1 MESEIL
7 CVGMVVLKK
16 EANLPSSLEDTA
28 LNTPTH
34 TLPPTTTHRRKP
46 NACILEDKKIS
57 MYQTVASTSDHRASP
72 IQAWAHDSDT
82 NHTVSQTNS
91 SLKGNVPAT
100 PRRFHSLFRAV
111 SSKPGR
117 MTATQT
123 TRSRGQTKL
132 GLVDEDCM
140 WKYFSGQNM
149 QLLAM
154 LSSMRSCPY
163 LIPNN

>member
-1 MESEIL
+1 MMESEIL

-82 NHTVSQTNS
+82 NHTVSRTNKVG
-91 SLKGNVPAT
+91 LGG
-100 PRRFHSLFRAV
+100 RRLHVEVLLWTEYAV
-111 SSKPGR
+111 TCHAKFD
-117 MTATQT
+117 A
-123 TRSRGQTKL
+123 
-132 GLVDEDCM
+132 
-140 WKYFSGQNM
+140 
-149 QLLAM
+149 
-154 LSSMRSCPY
+154 
-163 LIPNN
+163 

>member
-1 MESEIL
+1 
-7 CVGMVVLKK
+7 MVVLKK

-82 NHTVSQTNS
+82 NHTVSQTNIDLS
-91 SLKGNVPAT
+91 KVMYQ
-100 PRRFHSLFRAV
+100 RR
-111 SSKPGR
+111 
-117 MTATQT
+117 
-123 TRSRGQTKL
+123 
-132 GLVDEDCM
+132 LVDSTHCFEL
-140 WKYFSGQNM
+140 YPPSLG
-149 QLLAM
+149 A
-154 LSSMRSCPY
+154 
-163 LIPNN
+163 